1 MMQSLEEE
9 KVIEVFEHYYSKI
22 PDLIM
27 KLGMDMYG
35 TEGRSDLAK
44 SFMIAHF
51 FGENTKALRDY

>member
-27 KLGMDMYG
+27 KLGMDM
-35 TEGRSDLAK
+35 
-44 SFMIAHF
+44 
-51 FGENTKALRDY
+51 